1 MGAVQQPWNSLGLLA
16 DLGGEGEGAQRGNHR
31 SHLQY

>member
-1 MGAVQQPWNSLGLLA
+1 MGADQPRRNSLGLLA
-16 DLGGEGEGAQRGNHR
+16 DFGGRGEGRRGNHR